1 MYQWRKS
8 NSHTTW
14 VHAKMCPL
22 QLFNTG
28 CWWQKCRAK
37 KAFWDK
43 AGRWTRRERVCVWK
57 LVFWCMSMLF
67 CCRPWAVMLFGERRC
82 TLSECM
88 WSGASHREVIVQLQV
103 LMNQNTHSGLRHGQ
117 FETRWISYHHHHNIL
132 GSSESSFDS
141 NLIYMV
147 NKIYILLHR
156 WQKARIIFTLWFF
169 FHAICDVDRPYD
181 LL

>member
-1 MYQWRKS
+1 MLVTKVQS
-8 NSHTTW
+8 
-14 VHAKMCPL
+14 
-22 QLFNTG
+22 
-28 CWWQKCRAK
+28 K

-43 AGRWTRRERVCVWK
+43 AGWWTRRERVCVWK

-132 GSSESSFDS
+132 GSSESRFDS
-141 NLIYMV
+141 NLIYID